1 MKSDKEVHLIFKHEC
16 RAMLNDTLHIHVFEG
31 NKTDVTCKCCN
42 GRVGFMLPFG
52 PKGTAFAAF
61 ASDSVKL
68 YVFSLSHKAMWAGV
82 RLTSPFSAIECR
94 DKSDFF
100 GSVQPAISADAST
113 QIASHTAADT
123 FPSAGQHHILKE
135 GKNP

>member
-1 MKSDKEVHLIFKHEC
+1 
-16 RAMLNDTLHIHVFEG
+16 
-31 NKTDVTCKCCN
+31 
-42 GRVGFMLPFG
+42 
-52 PKGTAFAAF
+52 
-61 ASDSVKL
+61 
-68 YVFSLSHKAMWAGV
+68 MWAGV

-135 GKNP
+135 GKIHDIHPSLVFYAHAFISSAFRNGTKLDALIDAVGIETQMLPDFPPMQVVQYQRIFVAMRGN